1 MGAKVFSFQ
10 CCSNDAPAM
19 RKIFR
24 KTNNIARTTLTS
36 LVFRVVSHYG
46 VEEKLS
52 VLGVV
57 GPNLGPLPL
66 KFEVVVD

>member
-1 MGAKVFSFQ
+1 
-10 CCSNDAPAM
+10 M